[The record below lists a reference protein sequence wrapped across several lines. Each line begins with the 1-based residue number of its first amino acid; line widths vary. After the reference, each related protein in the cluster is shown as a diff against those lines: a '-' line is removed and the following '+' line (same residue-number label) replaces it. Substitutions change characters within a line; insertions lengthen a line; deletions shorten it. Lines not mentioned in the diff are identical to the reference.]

1 MANGQ
6 TGRSGQLATKHVDLE
21 TEPGPGPV
29 LTLLLWA
36 LEQIAKVMLTTLKP
50 AKFRY
55 AQLMVPGQ
63 TGQSGAHVLKPVVVV
78 PEPGPGHAI
87 TLPQLATDW
96 TVGLQ
101 NPNWKPATVK
111 PVLWMVN
118 GQLGRPGPTVTR
130 LVVPGTQQGSGPV
143 LTLLPQMVDL
153 IAREIPVNW
162 AAATTLTVPNGEP
175 GTLPPSRSHASPPA
189 WTL

>member
-1 MANGQ
+1 MALGPGPGPGPAPHLKHALALNQIQDHAILKLVLLMANGQ
-6 TGRSGQLATKHVDLE
+6 IGRSGQLATKHVDLE

-36 LEQIAKVMLTTLKP
+36 LEQIAKVMLTTLSP

-87 TLPQLATDW
+87 TLPQLVTDW
-96 TVGLQ
+96 TVGL
-101 NPNWKPATVK
+101 
-111 PVLWMVN
+111 
-118 GQLGRPGPTVTR
+118 
-130 LVVPGTQQGSGPV
+130 
-143 LTLLPQMVDL
+143 
-153 IAREIPVNW
+153 
-162 AAATTLTVPNGEP
+162 
-175 GTLPPSRSHASPPA
+175 
-189 WTL
+189 